1 MPIIFKSILNYDVK
15 WYCDEI
21 LIENNEKYLIIND
34 SSSTM
39 LQINSVDVKDQKQY
53 VLVIKNPKETIVNKT
68 FLEVEGIILFSM
80 EIILNI
86 FYLLIILKL

>member
-1 MPIIFKSILNYDVK
+1 LPIIFKSILNYDVK